1 MWVIQLLPDW
11 AFYAILIAGLV
22 GLGATYVL
30 RLIPIPAIYMYKTPI
45 QLASIAAIAI
55 GTFMSGA
62 IFNDHAWL
70 ERVHELEVK
79 VAVSEAESADAN
91 EALAELTAA
100 KTEAVKERTKE
111 IVRYIEVEKVK
122 LDSTCTSI
130 PPEFVFIHNKAAE
143 QLK

>member
-1 MWVIQLLPDW
+1 MWVLKFLPDW
-11 AFYAILIAGLV
+11 VFYGILFAGVAGLAV
-22 GLGATYVL
+22 TYFL
-30 RLIPIPAIYMYKTPI
+30 RLIPIPFIYVYKTPI

-62 IFNDHAWL
+62 IFNDYSWL

-122 LDSTCTSI
+122 LDATCTSI